1 VKHLQSFSLFEARK
15 TSDLTQKQKTF
26 LTKYTQGTWS
36 VNRQTGLVDV
46 EGDFDCSYSGLRSL
60 SGISFGHV
68 SGNFSCA
75 GNDLT
80 SLAGAPQTV
89 GGYFSC
95 DNNQL
100 TSLVGAPQ
108 TVCGSFFCQGNHLTS
123 LAGAPQT
130 VGGVFDC
137 SGNQLTTLAGAPQK
151 VNRSFGCSG
160 NRLISLAG
168 APQTV
173 GGNFYC
179 DNNQLT
185 SLVGAPQTV
194 GRDFWCSHNRL
205 TTLVGAPQTVG
216 GYFFCDS
223 FKLRS
228 GEWNPQGWLAI
239 LATGD
244 RKARRLI
251 VTLPMFDAGFWL
263 QKLKGDLKKDGQV
276 LLQLADL
283 WDKSGWEEQR
293 QEIEQRLS
301 PEQLRVIKALKTK
314 LGYVNPWKDFDG
326 IV

>member
-1 VKHLQSFSLFEARK
+1 MKHLQSFSLFEAQF
-15 TSDLTQKQKTF
+15 SGLTPDQEAF
-26 LTKYTQGTWS
+26 LNRYTRGRWS
-36 VNRQTGLVDV
+36 VNQQTGLVDV
-46 EGDFDCSYSGLRSL
+46 EGDFDCSYSRLKSL

-160 NRLISLAG
+160 NQLTTLAG

-173 GGNFYC
+173 RKG
-179 DNNQLT
+179 
-185 SLVGAPQTV
+185 
-194 GRDFWCSHNRL
+194 FW
-205 TTLVGAPQTVG
+205 
-216 GYFFCDS
+216 CDS

-228 GEWNPQGWLAI
+228 GGWNPLGWTKI

-244 RKARRLI
+244 RKVRRLI

-314 LGYVNPWKDFDG
+314 LGYVDPWKDG

>member
-1 VKHLQSFSLFEARK
+1 MKHLQSFSLFEAQE

-26 LTKYTQGTWS
+26 LTRYTQGTWS

-46 EGDFDCSYSGLRSL
+46 EGNFDCSYSRLKSL

-68 SGNFSCA
+68 SGNFSC
-75 GNDLT
+75 GRNQLT

-89 GGYFSC
+89 GGDFSC
-95 DNNQL
+95 SVNQLTSLAGAPQTVDEDFSCSYNQL

-108 TVCGSFFCQGNHLTS
+108 TVD
-123 LAGAPQT
+123 
-130 VGGVFDC
+130 GVFDC
-137 SGNQLTTLAGAPQK
+137 SGNQLTTLAGAPQ
-151 VNRSFGCSG
+151 
-160 NRLISLAG
+160 
-168 APQTV
+168 TV
-173 GGNFYC
+173 DG
-179 DNNQLT
+179 
-185 SLVGAPQTV
+185 
-194 GRDFWCSHNRL
+194 DFS
-205 TTLVGAPQTVG
+205 
-216 GYFFCDS
+216 CDS

-228 GEWNPQGWLAI
+228 GKWNPQGWAEI

-244 RKARRLI
+244 KKARSLI
-251 VTLPMFDAGFWL
+251 VTLPLFDVGFWL

-283 WDKSGWEEQR
+283 WDVPGWEEQR

-314 LGYVNPWKDFDG
+314 LVYVDPWKDG